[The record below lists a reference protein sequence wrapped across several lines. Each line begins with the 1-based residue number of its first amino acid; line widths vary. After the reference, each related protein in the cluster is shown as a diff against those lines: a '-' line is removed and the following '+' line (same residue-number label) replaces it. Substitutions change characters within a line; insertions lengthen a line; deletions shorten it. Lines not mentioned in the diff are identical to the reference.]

1 MASLTF
7 NSRYYEIMSTY
18 YQGNIPLQALPIINI
33 VDEIFKNLNKLPPD
47 IDANKH
53 LVIKLYNLEK
63 SQDYL
68 CDIISELWG
77 DDGKTRA
84 PFMSSRCPI
93 SFIFQELLSYDTE
106 LTCMFVF
113 NLIDNEKYSQL
124 FRKSFGTSQDCIFY
138 DGFVGIPEYMEKA
151 YSIGCL
157 EKIYSLIINPI
168 TLNKNKIKCVK
179 IMKALSWGDD
189 SNNIGTKMFIK
200 KTRELNMLEIL
211 LKLGYS
217 RSSKVV
223 CYFFTILHNI
233 LLDDEEQILFSE
245 FNLDIVMNNI
255 MKNIKERLENMPENM
270 PKENEFDRN
279 EIDIAYG
286 LMYINFGDDEL
297 IPKNKIH
304 TVMPIRD
311 KIKVI
316 FDQSN
321 NSELKNTLNEFFEDS
336 SGH

>member
-7 NSRYYEIMSTY
+7 YSRYYEIMSTY

-93 SFIFQELLSYDTE
+93 SFIFQELLSYGTE

-113 NLIDNEKYSQL
+113 NLIDNEKYSL
-124 FRKSFGTSQDCIFY
+124 GTTSDCILY
-138 DGFVGIPEYMEKA
+138 DGWSGIPEIMEKA

-157 EKIYSLIINPI
+157 EEIYSLITNPI

-179 IMKALSWGDD
+179 IMKRLAWGDG
-189 SNNIGTKMFIK
+189 SNNIGTKLFIK

-217 RSSKVV
+217 RSLTVV
-223 CYFFTILHNI
+223 HYFLSILHFYYCV
-233 LLDDEEQILFSE
+233 ES
-245 FNLDIVMNNI
+245 
-255 MKNIKERLENMPENM
+255 
-270 PKENEFDRN
+270 
-279 EIDIAYG
+279 
-286 LMYINFGDDEL
+286 
-297 IPKNKIH
+297 
-304 TVMPIRD
+304 IR
-311 KIKVI
+311 VV
-316 FDQSN
+316 SVTAL
-321 NSELKNTLNEFFEDS
+321 SVLYS
-336 SGH
+336 M

>member
-1 MASLTF
+1 
-7 NSRYYEIMSTY
+7 MSTY
-18 YQGNIPLQALPIINI
+18 YKGNIPLQALPIINI

-47 IDANKH
+47 IDVNKH

-68 CDIISELWG
+68 RDIISEHWHT
-77 DDGKTRA
+77 GKTRV
-84 PFMSSRCPI
+84 PLMSSRCPI
-93 SFIFQELLSYDTE
+93 SFIFQELLSYGTE

-113 NLIDNEKYSQL
+113 NLIDNEKYSL
-124 FRKSFGTSQDCIFY
+124 GGASDCILN
-138 DGFVGIPEYMEKA
+138 DGWSGIPEIMEKA

-179 IMKALSWGDD
+179 IMKMLSWGDD
-189 SNNIGTKMFIK
+189 FNSIGTKLFIK

-217 RSSKVV
+217 RSSTVV
-223 CYFFTILHNI
+223 CYFLTILHNI
-233 LLDDEEQILFSE
+233 LIDDEEQILFSE
-245 FNLDIVMNNI
+245 FNLDFVMNNI
-255 MKNIKERLENMPENM
+255 MDNIKERLGNMPEGM
-270 PKENEFDRN
+270 PMENKYDFN

-286 LMYINFGDDEL
+286 LMHINFGDDEL

-321 NSELKNTLNEFFEDS
+321 NSELKDTLNEFF
-336 SGH
+336 